1 MILHIKK
8 NANKKALTL
17 AKCLNLFNIIPSII
31 KIGARISIVSKKNY
45 GTLPLWRDTYPECKD
60 GNNPKY
66 DFCMDMMRNI
76 LGEVGD
82 EQIRLDNK
90 VIKKLSQHIL
100 VDKN

>member
-1 MILHIKK
+1 
-8 NANKKALTL
+8 
-17 AKCLNLFNIIPSII
+17 
-31 KIGARISIVSKKNY
+31 
-45 GTLPLWRDTYPECKD
+45 
-60 GNNPKY
+60 
-66 DFCMDMMRNI
+66 MDMMRNI

>member
-1 MILHIKK
+1 M
-8 NANKKALTL
+8 
-17 AKCLNLFNIIPSII
+17 
-31 KIGARISIVSKKNY
+31 
-45 GTLPLWRDTYPECKD
+45 PLWRDTYPECKD